1 MNSRTIPPVVPWAV
15 PGPAARKKWSN
26 DIKYFIMKDS
36 TNAQHVGNNNSA
48 PFKISGDWKA
58 QSKVLKEKFP
68 QLTDA
73 DLSFESGKE
82 EDLLKKV
89 ETRLNK
95 KREEVVNII
104 RKGQPVSDKS

>member
-1 MNSRTIPPVVPWAV
+1 
-15 PGPAARKKWSN
+15 
-26 DIKYFIMKDS
+26 MKDTTHTHPGANRS
-36 TNAQHVGNNNSA
+36 NV
-48 PFKISGDWKA
+48 PFKINGDWKA
-58 QSKVLKEKFP
+58 QSKILKEKFP

-73 DLSFESGKE
+73 DLSFEDGKE

-104 RKGQPVSDKS
+104 RKGQPVSNKA